1 MDRMTQQNAAM
12 VEQAT
17 AAARS
22 LASEAHELTALVDRF
37 RMGESEDRPPIAR
50 RRDPACNPVDTQGA
64 RQSCSR
70 FRTGGRCRRPGG
82 RLVRIL
88 SRASPQRTPF
98 HHADISASPA
108 AIARL

>member
-37 RMGESEDRPPIAR
+37 RMGESEDRPAYRPAAR
-50 RRDPACNPVDTQGA
+50 SSLQSRRYPGCKAILLSLPN
-64 RQSCSR
+64 
-70 FRTGGRCRRPGG
+70 RRPLSPTRR

-108 AIARL
+108 AIARP